1 MEAPSGSGINITKF
15 KTLSGESQSHRYSNS
30 YNALSRLSE
39 APFSSSTP
47 NIYSEVSSLSTSP
60 PQKQSSFS
68 MMNSKPSSFQK
79 IPLDSNSSK
88 EEYKK
93 HKKTSSLD
101 AKYSLK
107 ILELGM
113 NGEEEKEEEE
123 QDEVTS
129 RRKASDLGSAKEMP
143 KLEKKKFE
151 KTEPKANINTERK
164 LPPGYPSGRERSR
177 SQTDII
183 LEEGEEEEN
192 EDLNTIQD
200 TRKSL
205 EKELL
210 KQQLKCKE
218 KEGEKEKEKEKEVET
233 AKLSEKSC
241 GKEKDK
247 DKDKDK
253 TKEKEKEKKKKK
265 NPFEKR
271 EEKVEVKKEGK
282 IRQVREGL
290 FDHKTTS
297 TMEPIYILTEVIRV
311 LNQKGMTFERDNYK
325 LFVEIDA
332 SEGKNEIEITK
343 GLDHS
348 SIPTPLIQSPP
359 RAVEYESSFDSDYQ
373 SLQDKKSTSAL
384 SSLLL
389 KSDPSITGSQELQP
403 TNYLAPMTS
412 NLSISLE
419 SVSSLNQVSK
429 IIKFELEICRLGE
442 KLHGIRLKRLN
453 GDIWTY
459 KTICDSIISEL
470 KI

>member
-1 MEAPSGSGINITKF
+1 LLKLQNING
-15 KTLSGESQSHRYSNS
+15 GENQNLGTTQSSS
-30 YNALSRLSE
+30 PLKSE
-39 APFSSSTP
+39 TPSSST
-47 NIYSEVSSLSTSP
+47 
-60 PQKQSSFS
+60 
-68 MMNSKPSSFQK
+68 
-79 IPLDSNSSK
+79 LDSN
-88 EEYKK
+88 
-93 HKKTSSLD
+93 
-101 AKYSLK
+101 
-107 ILELGM
+107 ELLISP
-113 NGEEEKEEEE
+113 NKNLLQAFEKEEKE

-129 RRKASDLGSAKEMP
+129 RRTAFDLVS
-143 KLEKKKFE
+143 E
-151 KTEPKANINTERK
+151 KTDSRFSNTERK
-164 LPPGYPSGRERSR
+164 LGAGRPRQR
-177 SQTDII
+177 SQSQRPQTQKSMI
-183 LEEGEEEEN
+183 LEEEEEE
-192 EDLNTIQD
+192 EEEESLPSSLSSSLPRDPP
-200 TRKSL
+200 KFL
-205 EKELL
+205 EKELFKQHL
-210 KQQLKCKE
+210 KSKKKDLE
-218 KEGEKEKEKEKEVET
+218 KEREKEKEIEPEKEKDKTKPKERT
-233 AKLSEKSC
+233 RRASMRA
-241 GKEKDK
+241 EKDK
-247 DKDKDK
+247 DKDREK
-253 TKEKEKEKKKKK
+253 TKEKKKKK
-265 NPFEKR
+265 TKDDENETEKNDL
-271 EEKVEVKKEGK
+271 EVKKEGK